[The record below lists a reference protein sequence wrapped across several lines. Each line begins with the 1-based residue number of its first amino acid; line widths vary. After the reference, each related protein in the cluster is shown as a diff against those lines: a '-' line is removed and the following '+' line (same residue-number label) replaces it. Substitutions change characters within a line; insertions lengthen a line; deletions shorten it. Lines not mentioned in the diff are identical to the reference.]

1 MKTWIE
7 VSPYTG
13 IEEEMPANNASSGA
27 VDMNPTGR
35 KRKLHAGV
43 VTRDGIKMDGRT
55 KGYREHRAK
64 LEASRAKRQE
74 RLAKKN
80 SSKFIEKVKE
90 SVIQQEYMSGVGRD
104 AKPMAALNAAKS
116 STGYDL
122 YHKQFSG
129 AMQHAYKFAKS
140 KGYIVDPKEID
151 DKVASGPKKPSSG
164 KTNKYILGTN
174 KNQKVHIQVTNLDNK
189 RYELNVYID

>member
-35 KRKLHAGV
+35 KLKKEPM
-43 VTRDGIKMDGRT
+43 TRMDGRT

-80 SSKFIEKVKE
+80 SSNFIEKVKE

-151 DKVASGPKKPSSG
+151 NKVASGPKKPSSG

-174 KNQKVHIQVTNLDNK
+174 KKQKVHIQVANLDNK

>member
-7 VSPYTG
+7 VSPFTG
-13 IEEEMPANNASSGA
+13 IEEDAPANSVAGGG

-43 VTRDGIKMDGRT
+43 VSREGIRMDGRT

-74 RLAKKN
+74 WLAKKN
-80 SSKFIEKVKE
+80 NSKFIESVKD
-90 SVIQQEYMSGVGRD
+90 SVIQQEYMSIGKP
-104 AKPMAALNAAKS
+104 AKPMVALNAAKS
-116 STGYDL
+116 ATGYEI
-122 YHKQFSG
+122 YHKTFSG

-140 KGYIVDPKEID
+140 KGYIVDPNEID
-151 DKVASGPKKPSSG
+151 QKVASGPSKPSSG
-164 KTNKYILGTN
+164 KTNRYILGTN
-174 KNQKVHIQVTNLDNK
+174 KKQKVNIQVANLDNK
-189 RYELNVYID
+189 RYELNIYID

>member
-35 KRKLHAGV
+35 KLKKEPM
-43 VTRDGIKMDGRT
+43 TRMDGRT

-80 SSKFIEKVKE
+80 SSNFIEKVKE

-122 YHKQFSG
+122 YHDSLSS
-129 AMQHAYKFAKS
+129 AMRHAFDVAK
-140 KGYIVDPKEID
+140 KRHGITIDPKEIR
-151 DKVASGPKKPSSG
+151 DKVAMGPSKPSSG
-164 KTNKYILGTN
+164 KTNKYSLKGDKGTV
-174 KNQKVHIQVTNLDNK
+174 QIQVYNK
-189 RYELNVYID
+189 GGGSKPFELNMYKS

>member
-13 IEEEMPANNASSGA
+13 IEEDAPVNSVAGGG
-27 VDMNPTGR
+27 VDMNPTGG

-43 VTRDGIKMDGRT
+43 VARDGIKMDGRT

-74 RLAKKN
+74 MLAKKN

-116 STGYDL
+116 ATGYEI
-122 YHKQFSG
+122 YHKTFSG
-129 AMQHAYKFAKS
+129 AMQQAYKFAKS

-151 DKVASGPKKPSSG
+151 SKVATGPSKPSSG
-164 KTNKYILGTN
+164 KTNSYILDTN
-174 KNQKVHIQVTNLDNK
+174 KKQKVHIQVANLDNK
-189 RYELNVYID
+189 KYELNMYFN

>member
-13 IEEEMPANNASSGA
+13 IEEEVPANNASSGA

-43 VTRDGIKMDGRT
+43 VSREGIKMDGRT

-74 RLAKKN
+74 WLAKKN
-80 SSKFIEKVKE
+80 NSKFIESVKD
-90 SVIQQEYMSGVGRD
+90 SVTQQEYMSIGKP
-104 AKPMAALNAAKS
+104 AKP
-116 STGYDL
+116 YD
-122 YHKQFSG
+122 
-129 AMQHAYKFAKS
+129 
-140 KGYIVDPKEID
+140 
-151 DKVASGPKKPSSG
+151 
-164 KTNKYILGTN
+164 
-174 KNQKVHIQVTNLDNK
+174 
-189 RYELNVYID
+189 